1 MQWRLE
7 ALAYSLVEGIAAAFP
22 GSWVCRCG
30 EALGGLAWHLLP
42 GRRKTV
48 LRNLRIAFHGELDAA
63 AITRLG
69 KASFRR
75 AGGNLFGAARTA
87 VLGREQ
93 LAKVMEVH
101 GIENV
106 TAALSKGRGAVV
118 LVPHMGNWEALSR
131 VHTLLPGEVKLGA
144 FYRPLNNPLMDAR
157 VRKRREVDGGRMFSK
172 HDGALPAIA
181 YLRENSMLGI
191 LADQR
196 VGMAGEVLPFF
207 GRITRA
213 SPLPALLSR
222 RVKSPVLAVR
232 ARTVRPG
239 YWRVEFLPVD
249 GPVTTEICMTALEKA
264 MRSSPEDYFWL
275 QERWKVYVR
284 TEHPINE
291 WLGATSGRGE
301 TPHRAL
307 IWLDGAPAGWRPP
320 GAWFHPDV
328 DYEAVLTDDS
338 PLPDWLPPETKR
350 HLPPSGSGRGKLR
363 AAISRIDAAEALP
376 LDFIVAPATRRELA
390 KAGKR
395 ECVPVVPLP

>member
-48 LRNLRIAFHGELDAA
+48 LRNLRIAFHGELDSA
-63 AITRLG
+63 AIARLA

-75 AGGNLFGAARTA
+75 TGSNLFGATRTA
-87 VLGREQ
+87 ALDRDA
-93 LAKVMEVH
+93 LAKVVEVR
-101 GIENV
+101 GIDHIDE
-106 TAALSKGRGAVV
+106 ALSQGRGLVV
-118 LVPHMGNWEALSR
+118 LIPHMGNWEVLSR
-131 VHTLLPGEVKLGA
+131 IHLLMPGDRRMGA
-144 FYRPLNNPLMDAR
+144 FYRPLNNPVMDRR
-157 VRKRREVDGGRMFSK
+157 VRKRREADGTRMFSK
-172 HDGALPAIA
+172 HDGALQAISF
-181 YLRENSMLGI
+181 LRENTMLGI

-196 VGMAGEVLPFF
+196 VGMAGDIVPFF

-213 SPLPALLSR
+213 SPLPSLLSR
-222 RVKSPVLAVR
+222 RVKCPVLVLST
-232 ARTVRPG
+232 RTERPG
-239 YWRVEFLPVD
+239 YWTVEFRPVD
-249 GPVTTEICMTALEKA
+249 PPATTAACMDAIETE

-284 TEHPINE
+284 PEHPINE

-307 IWLDGAPAGWRPP
+307 VWLDGAPAGWRPP

-328 DYEAVLTDDS
+328 DYEAVLTDDT

-350 HLPPSGSGRGKLR
+350 HTPPAGSGKLR
-363 AAISRIDAAEALP
+363 AAVSRIDAAGPLP
-376 LDFIVAPATRRELA
+376 LDFIVAPATLRDLA

-395 ECVPVVPLP
+395 EGIPVVLLP